1 MAHEDQRAYYAYVWQ
16 ANQQLGEEL
25 RRHAQ
30 AGEERIKALRAEL
43 AQLEREVS
51 IAQAAAGALLH
62 RGALPRSVVEA
73 ARSPRK
79 TEQARLRVLSQT
91 HPPAA
96 ELEGREIAH
105 AS

>member
-1 MAHEDQRAYYAYVWQ
+1 
-16 ANQQLGEEL
+16 
-25 RRHAQ
+25 
-30 AGEERIKALRAEL
+30 
-43 AQLEREVS
+43 
-51 IAQAAAGALLH
+51 LLH